1 MSGRLVK
8 MARYRVMSPRLTQ
21 RVPGHIL
28 SATNCRARHVPAVRT
43 GPGTGALYRTI
54 ARYASFASTIRKK
67 GRTWCKKRRDRPQ
80 AG

>member
-28 SATNCRARHVPAVRT
+28 SATNCRARHVPAVK
-43 GPGTGALYRTI
+43 PGALYWTL
-54 ARYASFASTIRKK
+54 ALYASFAVTIRKK
-67 GRTWCKKRRDRPQ
+67 GRTWRKQR
-80 AG
+80 